1 MDPYL
6 RLAQQVLTRVLEEA
20 GYSKDSFLVLSDF
33 VKVLS
38 FISGIYGYYNIK
50 NFMSLITKVNV
61 INF

>member
-1 MDPYL
+1 MSSGIDMCFVLDLYL

-38 FISGIYGYYNIK
+38 FISGNY
-50 NFMSLITKVNV
+50 
-61 INF
+61 